1 MEKKLKLI
9 KLFLALKVLFNF
21 SKDVKNI
28 KEQNGLIHFQQLKNC
43 FNKKSVF
50 NDIGSG
56 FLDKVLI
63 ATPQASLILF
73 SIS

>member
-1 MEKKLKLI
+1 
-9 KLFLALKVLFNF
+9 LALKVLFNF

-63 ATPQASLILF
+63 VTPQA
-73 SIS
+73 

>member
-1 MEKKLKLI
+1 
-9 KLFLALKVLFNF
+9 LALKVLFNF

-63 ATPQASLILF
+63 ATPQSFLILF

>member
-1 MEKKLKLI
+1 
-9 KLFLALKVLFNF
+9 LALKVLFNF

-28 KEQNGLIHFQQLKNC
+28 KEQNGLIHFQQLKDC

-63 ATPQASLILF
+63 ATPQSFLILF

>member
-1 MEKKLKLI
+1 
-9 KLFLALKVLFNF
+9 LALKVLFNF

-63 ATPQASLILF
+63 ATLQSFLILF